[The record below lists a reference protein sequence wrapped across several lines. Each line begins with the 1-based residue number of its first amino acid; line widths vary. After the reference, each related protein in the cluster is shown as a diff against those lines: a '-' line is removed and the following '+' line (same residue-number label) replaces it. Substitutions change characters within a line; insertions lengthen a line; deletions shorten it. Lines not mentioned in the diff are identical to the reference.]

1 MRTRIDI
8 ANCGAGP
15 RAPSSMSRS
24 RADSVSIGI
33 QYNPRMRKTVSL
45 VAIVLAAAVPFA
57 QRGGQQSAPA
67 EITILKPARVFDG
80 DSVHD
85 GWAVRVRGDRIDAVG
100 ADVAAAGAKTIDL
113 PGTTLMPGL
122 VEGHSHVLLHWYSE
136 TSWVDQVSRE
146 GLALRVA
153 RATNHLR
160 ATLMAGFT
168 TVRDL
173 GTEGA
178 GYADVELRD
187 AVRQGIVPGPR
198 VLASTRAIVA
208 TGSYQPKFVPEWS
221 VPQGAEEADGVDS
234 LMRVVRDQIG
244 KGADWIKLYGDY
256 RWGPLPGS
264 HPTFTLDEMKR
275 AVETADSAGVP
286 VAVHTSTP
294 EGMRRAAL
302 AGVATIEHGNEG
314 TPEIFKLMVEH
325 HVAWCPTL
333 TAGAGPW
340 PPADPNSPANVRRKA
355 VFKSALDAGVTI
367 INGSDVG
374 TFPHGDNARELEA
387 MVAYGMSA
395 AAAVKSATSAA
406 ARVLRMET
414 QIGQV
419 KAGLFADLVAF
430 DGDPTKDIAAVR
442 RVKFVMKNGAVY
454 KQ

>member
-1 MRTRIDI
+1 
-8 ANCGAGP
+8 
-15 RAPSSMSRS
+15 
-24 RADSVSIGI
+24 
-33 QYNPRMRKTVSL
+33 MRKTCL
-45 VAIVLAAAVPFA
+45 TFAAALLGALPLTGQG
-57 QRGGQQSAPA
+57 QRARDQADA
-67 EITILKPARVFDG
+67 AVTILKPARVFDG
-80 DSVHD
+80 DAMHE
-85 GWAVRVRGDRIDAVG
+85 GWAVRVKGERIDAVG
-100 ADVAAAGAKTIDL
+100 PEASVAAAGAKVIDL
-113 PGTTLMPGL
+113 PGTTLTPGL
-122 VEGHSHVLLHWYSE
+122 VEGHSHILLHAYSE
-136 TSWVDQVSRE
+136 ASWESQVSKE

-153 RATNHLR
+153 RAVNHLR
-160 ATLMAGFT
+160 DTLNAGFT

-208 TGSYQPKFVPEWS
+208 TGSYQPRFVPEWS

-234 LMRVVRDQIG
+234 LTRVIRDQIG
-244 KGADWIKLYGDY
+244 RGADWIKLYGDY

-264 HPTFTLDEMKR
+264 HPTFTADEMKR
-275 AVETADSAGVP
+275 AVEVADSAGVP
-286 VAVHTSTP
+286 IAVHTSTP

-302 AGVATIEHGNEG
+302 ANVATIEHGNDG

-340 PPADPNSPANVRRKA
+340 PPADPSSPANQRKRA
-355 VFKSALDAGVTI
+355 VFKAGLDAGVTI

-374 TFPHGDNARELEA
+374 TFPHGDEGRELEA
-387 MVAYGMSA
+387 MVSFGMTPI
-395 AAAVKSATSAA
+395 AAVRSATSTAA
-406 ARVLRMET
+406 KVLRMET

-430 DGDPTKDIAAVR
+430 DGDPTRDISAVR
-442 RVKFVMKNGAVY
+442 RVKFVMKNGTVY
-454 KQ
+454 RQ

>member
-1 MRTRIDI
+1 MR
-8 ANCGAGP
+8 
-15 RAPSSMSRS
+15 
-24 RADSVSIGI
+24 
-33 QYNPRMRKTVSL
+33 RMHFRRF
-45 VAIVLAAAVPFA
+45 ALAAALAACVPLLAAA
-57 QRGGQQSAPA
+57 QQRPRPEPNDAV
-67 EITILKPARVFDG
+67 TLLKPARVFDG
-80 DSVHD
+80 EAMHE
-85 GWAVRVRGDRIDAVG
+85 GWAVRVKGERIDAVG
-100 ADVAAAGAKTIDL
+100 PEASVAAAGARVIDL
-113 PGTTLMPGL
+113 PGTTLTPGL
-122 VEGHSHVLLHWYSE
+122 VEGHSHILLHAYSE
-136 TSWVDQVSRE
+136 ASWESQVAKE

-160 ATLMAGFT
+160 ATLQAGFT

-178 GYADVELRD
+178 QYADVELRD
-187 AVRQGIVPGPR
+187 AVRQGIIPGPR
-198 VLASTRAIVA
+198 ILASTKAIVA
-208 TGSYQPKFVPEWS
+208 TGSYQPRFVPEWN

-286 VAVHTSTP
+286 IAVHTSTV
-294 EGMRRAAL
+294 EGMRRATL
-302 AGVATIEHGNEG
+302 ANVATIEHGNEG

-340 PPADPNSPANVRRKA
+340 PPADPNSPANQRKRA
-355 VFKSALDAGVTI
+355 VFKAGLDAGVTI

-387 MVAYGMSA
+387 MVAYGMTP
-395 AAAVKSATSAA
+395 AAAVKSATSTA

-430 DGDPTKDIAAVR
+430 DGDPTKDIAALR
-442 RVKFVMKNGAVY
+442 RVKFVMKNGTVY

>member
-1 MRTRIDI
+1 
-8 ANCGAGP
+8 
-15 RAPSSMSRS
+15 
-24 RADSVSIGI
+24 
-33 QYNPRMRKTVSL
+33 MRKTPS
-45 VAIVLAAAVPFA
+45 IVLAALLSIAWPSA
-57 QRGGQQSAPA
+57 QTPPAPA
-67 EITILKPARVFDG
+67 VTILKPARVFDG
-80 DSVHD
+80 DTMHE
-85 GWAVRVRGDRIDAVG
+85 GWAVRVKGERIDAAG
-100 ADVAAAGAKTIDL
+100 PEASVAMAGAKVIDL
-113 PGTTLMPGL
+113 PGTTLTPGL
-122 VEGHSHVLLHWYSE
+122 VEGHSHILLHAYSE
-136 TSWVDQVSRE
+136 ASWTDQVSKE

-160 ATLMAGFT
+160 STLMAGFT

-178 GYADVELRD
+178 QYADVELRD
-187 AVRQGIVPGPR
+187 AVRQGIIPGPR
-198 VLASTRAIVA
+198 VLASTKAIVA
-208 TGSYQPKFVPEWS
+208 TGSYQPRYVPEWN

-244 KGADWIKLYGDY
+244 RGADWIKLYGDY

-286 VAVHTSTP
+286 IAVHTSTP

-302 AGVATIEHGNEG
+302 ANVATIEHGNDG

-340 PPADPNSPANVRRKA
+340 PPADPDSPANQRRKA
-355 VFKSALDAGVTI
+355 VFKSGLDAGVTI

-374 TFPHGDNARELEA
+374 TFPHGDEGRELEA
-387 MVAYGMSA
+387 MVAYGMA
-395 AAAVKSATSAA
+395 PLAAVKSATSTAA
-406 ARVLRMET
+406 KVLRMET

-430 DGDPTKDIAAVR
+430 DGDPTKDISAVR
-442 RVKFVMKNGAVY
+442 RVRFVMKNGTVY
-454 KQ
+454 RP